1 MRRTISGVAALA
13 AAVSLA
19 ACGTSIPTQSAGAAI
34 TITNCGEPAQFP
46 SPARRLF
53 VNDGNMIA
61 MALAIGAV
69 DQVAAV
75 SSLQRDADTLRRH
88 YGDVVDRLNVVAPQ
102 YPSSETVLAQRPDV
116 MVAGWNYGYS
126 EETRLTPASLR
137 AQGIAPYVLTESCRQ
152 HGGQR
157 RGIVEP
163 WQALRDD
170 LSNLGTITGHTQQAQ
185 QVVDDI
191 TRRLDALQYA
201 PRPEKPPTI
210 FLFDS
215 ASDTVFSS
223 GRFGAPEAIID
234 SAGGRNAIEDVDDS
248 WTKVSWERVA
258 ASKPDAFVFVDYP
271 PQTFQQKV
279 RLLKSRPG
287 INRLPA
293 VTEERF
299 LNLPYALWTSSPLN
313 IDAAEQIRKALERW
327 NLVPESTIVP
337 RFDDRVAGD

>member
-1 MRRTISGVAALA
+1 MRLTIPVVALA

-19 ACGTSIPTQSAGAAI
+19 ACGATVPVRSAGAAI
-34 TITNCGEPAQFP
+34 TVTNCGERAQFP

-61 MALAIGAV
+61 MTLAIGAV
-69 DQVAAV
+69 DQVVAV

-102 YPSSETVLAQRPDV
+102 YPSSETVIAQRPDV
-116 MVAGWNYGYS
+116 MIAGWNYGYS

-152 HGGQR
+152 HDDQR

-163 WQALRDD
+163 WQALHDD
-170 LSNLGTITGHTQQAQ
+170 LTNLGTITGRTRQAQ

-191 TRRLDALQYA
+191 TRRLDALKDA
-201 PRPEKPPTI
+201 PRPERPPTI
-210 FLFDS
+210 FVFDS

-223 GRFGAPEAIID
+223 GRYGAPQAIID

-248 WTKVSWERVA
+248 WTRVSWERVA
-258 ASKPDAFVFVDYP
+258 AADPDAFVFVDYP

-279 RLLKSRPG
+279 GLLESRPG
-287 INRLPA
+287 IDRLPA
-293 VTEERF
+293 VTEGRF
-299 LNLPYALWTSSPLN
+299 LNLPYALWTSGPLN

>member
-1 MRRTISGVAALA
+1 MNRIVLAVATAA

-19 ACGTSIPTQSAGAAI
+19 ACGTTAAARPDAAAV
-34 TITNCGEPAQFP
+34 TVANCGEPARFP

-61 MALAIGAV
+61 MALAIGAE

-75 SSLQRDADTLRRH
+75 SSLQRDAGTLRRH
-88 YGDVVDRLNVVAPQ
+88 YGDVVDRLNVVAPG
-102 YPSSETVLAQRPDV
+102 YPSRETVLAQRPDV

-126 EETRLTPASLR
+126 EETRLTPDSLR
-137 AQGIAPYVLTESCRQ
+137 ERGIAPYVLTESCRQ
-152 HGGQR
+152 SGGGR

-170 LSNLGTITGHTQQAQ
+170 LANLGTITGRTGQAR
-185 QVVDDI
+185 QVVDDLD
-191 TRRLDALQYA
+191 RRLTALRNA
-201 PRPEKPPTI
+201 PRPGRRPTV

-223 GRFGAPEAIID
+223 GRFGAPQAIID

-248 WTKVSWERVA
+248 WTTVSWERVVA
-258 ASKPDAFVFVDYP
+258 AEPDAFVFVDYP
-271 PQTFQQKV
+271 PQTFEQKV
-279 RLLKSRPG
+279 RLLTSRAG
-287 INRLPA
+287 IKDLPA
-293 VTEERF
+293 VAERRF

-327 NLVPESTIVP
+327 RLVPESTITP
-337 RFDDRVAGD
+337 PFDDRAQ

>member
-1 MRRTISGVAALA
+1 MRLAIPVVALA

-19 ACGTSIPTQSAGAAI
+19 ACGTSTLTQPAGAAI
-34 TITNCGEPAQFP
+34 AITNCGERAQFP

-61 MALAIGAV
+61 MTLAIGAA
-69 DQVAAV
+69 DEIAAV

-116 MVAGWNYGYS
+116 MIAGWNYGYS
-126 EETRLTPASLR
+126 EDTRLTPASLR
-137 AQGIAPYVLTESCRQ
+137 AQGIAPYALTESCRQ
-152 HGGQR
+152 HGEQR
-157 RGIVEP
+157 RGVVEP

-170 LSNLGTITGHTQQAQ
+170 LTNLGAITGRGRQAQ
-185 QVVDDI
+185 AVVDDI
-191 TRRLDALQYA
+191 TRRLDALEDA
-201 PRPEKPPTI
+201 PRPQKPPTI

-223 GRFGAPEAIID
+223 GRFGAPQAIID
-234 SAGGRNAIEDVDDS
+234 GAGGRNAIEDVDDS

-258 ASKPDAFVFVDYP
+258 AAKPDAFVFVDYP

-279 RLLKSRPG
+279 HLLKSRPG
-287 INRLPA
+287 IDSLPA

-327 NLVPESTIVP
+327 HLVPESTIVP
-337 RFDDRVAGD
+337 RFDDRVAGG